1 MIWDHPRA
9 GNHATES
16 KLRVRP
22 SQNYPK
28 LRKWHNREESRK
40 FHNSSH
46 FRPWKYIFAVLTQQ
60 SMWRRLCE
68 KLEWLVELIWASSS
82 RVIRWQER
90 ASSKI
95 SKKARKCSHQL
106 FESFLAW
113 FSLIFWNSV
122 QSFSLSSVSKIT
134 VRCQDSSYLNGSSR
148 LRLGKEPVKI
158 YSQVLIIF
166 VTSCYVLNKVVIL
179 SELSI
184 SEWSGAIPG
193 QEITPRSRNWESDRP
208 KTIQNLE
215 NDRLEKK
222 EPNTS

>member
-46 FRPWKYIFAVLTQQ
+46 FRPWKYISALLTQQ
-60 SMWRRLCE
+60 IMWMRPRE

-90 ASSKI
+90 ASLKI
-95 SKKARKCSHQL
+95 SKKSRLCSHQL

-122 QSFSLSSVSKIT
+122 HSFSLSSVSKIT

-158 YSQVLIIF
+158 YCQILIIF
-166 VTSCYVLNKVVIL
+166 VKIIHCTVKLFIPSDWALWKTLRLSSKIIRTCKASAPAEGGMLKTSPV
-179 SELSI
+179 
-184 SEWSGAIPG
+184 
-193 QEITPRSRNWESDRP
+193 
-208 KTIQNLE
+208 
-215 NDRLEKK
+215 
-222 EPNTS
+222 